1 LGLVAEGGGGGQ
13 GDEEADGEGFYEGVE
28 GVDQGVLIELLRVAD
43 GGDFGLDG
51 FGGAGCGLNRLDL
64 VSEVA
69 VHEAVEEV
77 EVDDLP
83 RDDVEDAGDEGDA
96 NADGEGAAEGDGAV
110 GEIVPVGADAEE
122 DKEEGED
129 DGGVAE
135 VVAFVAVVEIAEEGD
150 GAAHHDG
157 GKNAGDEAEGED
169 GLLQC
174 EAPVEVDLKT
184 LCGASARFV
193 VILLGDFRGWVGEIM
208 LWGDGTE
215 QFHCHCTQSYGSRV
229 SFFG

>member
-1 LGLVAEGGGGGQ
+1 MGLFAEDGGGDQ

-28 GVDQGVLIELLRVAD
+28 GVDEGVLIELLRVAD

-51 FGGAGCGLNRLDL
+51 FGGAGCGLNLLDL

-83 RDDVEDAGDEGDA
+83 RDDVKNAGDKGDA

-110 GEIVPVGADAEE
+110 GEVVTVGADAEE

-129 DGGVAE
+129 DGGVAK
-135 VVAFVAVVEIAEEGD
+135 VIAFVAVVEVAEEGD

-174 EAPVEVDLKT
+174 EAPVKVDLKT
-184 LCGASARFV
+184 LCGAEAVFV
-193 VILLGDFRGWVGEIM
+193 VMLLGDF
-208 LWGDGTE
+208 GDG
-215 QFHCHCTQSYGSRV
+215 
-229 SFFG
+229 